1 MRLGKDLMIQLKRSN
16 TKVKIMDI
24 KVANWDDFNVGDKA
38 EHAKTIQ
45 NEDIQ
50 AFAKLSGDYNP
61 IHVNEE
67 YAKTTMFGQRIAH
80 GMISASLISAV
91 LGMHLPGPGAVY
103 MSQEVKFRKP
113 VFIGDTLTAKGEVVE
128 KFTKKDGKLKFLKIQ
143 TNVYKQGDELVT
155 EGYALVII
163 Q

>member
-1 MRLGKDLMIQLKRSN
+1 
-16 TKVKIMDI
+16 
-24 KVANWDDFNVGDKA
+24 
-38 EHAKTIQ
+38 
-45 NEDIQ
+45 
-50 AFAKLSGDYNP
+50 
-61 IHVNEE
+61 
-67 YAKTTMFGQRIAH
+67 
-80 GMISASLISAV
+80 
-91 LGMHLPGPGAVY
+91 

-143 TNVYKQGDELVT
+143 TNVYKQDDELVT

>member
-1 MRLGKDLMIQLKRSN
+1 ME
-16 TKVKIMDI
+16 I

-38 EHAKTIQ
+38 EHTKIIQ
-45 NEDIQ
+45 EEDIQ

-61 IHVNEE
+61 IHVNAE
-67 YAKTTMFGQRIAH
+67 YAKSTIFKQRIAH

-113 VFIGDTLTAKGEVVE
+113 VFIGDKLTAKGEVVE
-128 KFTKKDGKLKFLKIQ
+128 KFTKKDGQLKFLKIQ
-143 TNVYKQGDELVT
+143 TNVYKQDDELVT

>member
-1 MRLGKDLMIQLKRSN
+1 
-16 TKVKIMDI
+16 MDI
-24 KVANWDDFNVGDKA
+24 KVANWDDFNVGDTA
-38 EHAKTIQ
+38 EHTKQILD
-45 NEDIQ
+45 EDIQ

-61 IHVNEE
+61 IHVNDE
-67 YAKTTMFGQRIAH
+67 YAITKGFFGQRIAH

-103 MSQEVKFRKP
+103 MSQDVKFRKP

-143 TNVYKQGDELVT
+143 TNVYKQDDELVT

>member
-1 MRLGKDLMIQLKRSN
+1 
-16 TKVKIMDI
+16 MDI
-24 KVANWDDFNVGDKA
+24 KVANWDDFNVGDTA
-38 EHAKTIQ
+38 EHTKKITD
-45 NEDIQ
+45 EDIQ

-61 IHVNEE
+61 IHVNDE

-113 VFIGDTLTAKGEVVE
+113 VFPGDTLIAKGEVVD

-143 TNVYKQGDELVT
+143 TNVYKQENELVT
-155 EGYALVII
+155 EGFALVII

>member
-1 MRLGKDLMIQLKRSN
+1 
-16 TKVKIMDI
+16 MDI
-24 KVANWDDFNVGDKA
+24 KLANWDDFKVGDKA
-38 EHAKTIQ
+38 EHIKTIQ
-45 NEDIQ
+45 DEDIQ

-61 IHVNEE
+61 IHVNDE

>member
-1 MRLGKDLMIQLKRSN
+1 
-16 TKVKIMDI
+16 MDI

-38 EHAKTIQ
+38 EHTKIIQ
-45 NEDIQ
+45 DEDIQ
-50 AFAKLSGDYNP
+50 TFAKLSGDYNP
-61 IHVNEE
+61 MHVNEE
-67 YAKTTMFGQRIAH
+67 YAKTSMFGKRIAH

-91 LGMHLPGPGAVY
+91 LGMHFPGPGAVY

>member
-1 MRLGKDLMIQLKRSN
+1 
-16 TKVKIMDI
+16 MDI

-38 EHAKTIQ
+38 QTKPKIIQ
-45 NEDIQ
+45 NDDIQ

-155 EGYALVII
+155 EGFALVII

>member
-1 MRLGKDLMIQLKRSN
+1 MK
-16 TKVKIMDI
+16 I
-24 KVANWDDFNVGDKA
+24 KVANWNDFKVGDTA
-38 EHAKTIQ
+38 EHTKTITDA
-45 NEDIQ
+45 DIQ
-50 AFAKLSGDYNP
+50 TFAKLSGDFNP

-67 YAKTTMFGQRIAH
+67 YAKTTIFGQRIAH
-80 GMISASLISAV
+80 GMISVSLISAV

-103 MSQEVKFRKP
+103 MSQDIRFEKP

-143 TNVYKQGDELVT
+143 TNVYKQGDVLVT
-155 EGYALVII
+155 SGHALVII

>member
-1 MRLGKDLMIQLKRSN
+1 ME
-16 TKVKIMDI
+16 I

-38 EHAKTIQ
+38 EHTKIIQ
-45 NEDIQ
+45 EEDIQ

-61 IHVNEE
+61 LHVNAE
-67 YAKTTMFGQRIAH
+67 YAKSTIFKQRIAH

-113 VFIGDTLTAKGEVVE
+113 VFIGDKLTAKGEVVE
-128 KFTKKDGKLKFLKIQ
+128 KFTKKDGQLKFLKIQ
-143 TNVYKQGDELVT
+143 TNVYKQDDELVT

>member
-1 MRLGKDLMIQLKRSN
+1 MIKCKRFH

-24 KVANWDDFNVGDKA
+24 KVANWDDFNVGDTA
-38 EHAKTIQ
+38 VHTKTILD
-45 NEDIQ
+45 EDIK

-61 IHVNEE
+61 IHVNDE
-67 YAKTTMFGQRIAH
+67 YAKSTMFKQRIAH

-155 EGYALVII
+155 EGFALVII